1 MYIFKLQN
9 INSPLGVRGMKSEL
23 IFQSS
28 PWFIALCL
36 LAGAIYA
43 FVLYQNKKT
52 FSVLQNRILAII
64 RGLLVSLL
72 AFLLINPLLRN
83 NKTLIEKPTVVLAID
98 NSVSMAQSGQEKLNA
113 LKQNI
118 LKLKEAIEAKGASVE
133 IQSLVESADNQ
144 DINTVKFSE
153 KSTDLSGMLS
163 NIKNIYEGRNLTD
176 VILVS
181 DGITNAGISPTYGK
195 YNFNIHAV
203 GLGDTTQKRDI
214 KLNTINANRIA
225 YLSNKFPVQAEI
237 SSFGFQGKS
246 TAVLLKQAGKVLDKQ
261 VISFDKANDLKQI
274 TFYATA
280 ELKGMQRYTVE
291 IVPDVG
297 EYSTKNNTRDV
308 YIDVV
313 DGKEKILLVALAP
326 HPDIKSLK
334 TIIEKNELYELTVKI
349 IQSDNLGEIGSQP
362 YDVLILHQLPDIYG
376 AAGNV
381 VSKLLAQGKPT
392 LFILGNQTNLVTFNG
407 MQQTLSVASQGG
419 KADKVTAKFNS
430 NFNLF
435 NLDAEKLTILERLP
449 PILSP
454 FGDYKPTAGSEV
466 ILYQRIGSLVTP
478 KPLLI
483 ANTTTTR
490 KSAVLAG
497 EGLWQWRLEEF
508 ALTDKQEIV
517 DEIIMKTLQLIS
529 VKDDKRKLRIY
540 PIAPEF
546 SIDEKVIFEN
556 EAYNDIYERIF
567 NQDIKLDITDEKG
580 KVQTYNYTTNKD
592 NTRFEISG
600 LTEGVYRYKA
610 ATQVLGKSE
619 VVDGQF
625 IVKNTDLESLNSTAD
640 FNMLRTLATQNN
652 GKFFVAAQLEQL
664 KDFLSANKSPDK
676 VSSVEEMNEFINL
689 KWVFFVLLALA
700 TIEWSVRKYLGS
712 Y

>member
-1 MYIFKLQN
+1 
-9 INSPLGVRGMKSEL
+9 MKSEL

-36 LAGAIYA
+36 LAGGIYA

-52 FSVLQNRILAII
+52 FSTLQNRILAIV
-64 RGLLVSLL
+64 RGVLVSLL

-83 NKTLIEKPTVVLAID
+83 NKTSIEKPTVVLAVD
-98 NSVSMAQSGQEKLNA
+98 NSSSMAQSGQGKLNV
-113 LKQNI
+113 LKQN
-118 LKLKEAIEAKGASVE
+118 LQKLKEAIESKGASVE
-133 IQSLVESADNQ
+133 IQTLTENTDNQ
-144 DINTVKFSE
+144 DINTIKFTE
-153 KSTDLSGMLS
+153 KRSDLSEMLA
-163 NIKNIYEGRNLTD
+163 NVKTNFEGRNLTD

-181 DGITNAGISPTYGK
+181 DGIANEGISPTYGK
-195 YNFNIHAV
+195 YNFNIHTV
-203 GLGDTTQKRDI
+203 GLGDTTQKKDV
-214 KLNTINANRIA
+214 KLNAIYTNRIA
-225 YLSNKFPVQAEI
+225 YLSNKFPVQAEV

-246 TAVLLKQAGKVLDKQ
+246 TSVLLKQAGQVIDKQ
-261 VISFDKANDLKQI
+261 VVSFDKADDLKQI

-280 ELKGMQRYTVE
+280 TDKGMQRYTVE
-291 IVPDVG
+291 VVQLGG
-297 EYSTKNNTRDV
+297 EHSIRNNIRDV

-313 DGKEKILLVALAP
+313 DGKEKVLLVALAP
-326 HPDIKSLK
+326 HPDIKALK
-334 TIIEKNELYELTVKI
+334 TIIDKNELYELTVKVL
-349 IQSDNLGEIGSQP
+349 QSDNLGEIGSQP

-376 AAGNV
+376 SGNSV
-381 VSKLLAQGKPT
+381 VSRLLAQGKPT
-392 LFILGNQTNLVTFNG
+392 LFVLGNQTNLTTFNG
-407 MQQTLSVASQGG
+407 MQQALSVAAQGG

-435 NLDAEKLTILERLP
+435 NLDADKLGILERLP

-454 FGDYKPTAGSEV
+454 FGEYKPTAGSEIV
-466 ILYQRIGSLVTP
+466 LYQRVGSLVTS

-483 ANTTTTR
+483 ANTTTAR

-497 EGLWQWRLEEF
+497 EGIWQWRLEEF

-529 VKDDKRKLRIY
+529 VKDDKRKLRVY

-546 SIDEKVIFEN
+546 SVDEKVIFEN

-567 NQDIKLDITDEKG
+567 NQEIKLDITDEKG
-580 KVQTYNYTTNKD
+580 KARNYTYTINKE
-592 NTRFEISG
+592 NSRFEITG

-619 VVDGQF
+619 MVDGQF
-625 IVKNTDLESLNSTAD
+625 IIRNTDLENLNSTAD
-640 FNMLRTLATQNN
+640 FNMLRILAAQNN
-652 GKFFVAAQLEQL
+652 GQFFIASQLEKL
-664 KDFLSANKSPDK
+664 KDFLSSNKAPDK
-676 VSSVEEMNEFINL
+676 VTSIEEMNEFINL
-689 KWVFFVLLALA
+689 KWIFFVLLVLA